1 MPIPM
6 ILRARASI
14 AIVLLCLTAISAAQ
28 VASAADAASS
38 ERHMLWSL
46 QGKTNKVYLLGSFH
60 LLKASETLPA
70 AIDSAYADAE
80 SLLMEIDMD
89 DLDPAQM
96 QQAAMEL
103 ALLPADQSLQQ
114 QLGPQAY
121 EQFAA
126 KTRSLGIEPAMLER
140 FRPWFAAITL
150 LQLQLMKLGFDPNAG
165 VEMRLTTRATEDDK
179 PIAGLET
186 AREQL
191 EIMARLPDKQQ
202 REFLLY
208 SVDDAQ
214 RMSDEVDEL
223 LTAWRSGDTAAMAR
237 LLEEGFKQYP
247 DLYRPLTVE
256 RNRKWIPQIEQLLD
270 DRDDYLVVVGALHL
284 VGTDSVI
291 DLLERRGYRIK
302 QL

>member
-1 MPIPM
+1 MNTF
-6 ILRARASI
+6 LARWSGAC
-14 AIVLLCLTAISAAQ
+14 AALLLCSAHCSAAF
-28 VASAADAASS
+28 AADAPA
-38 ERHMLWSL
+38 EHHILWSL

-60 LLKASETLPA
+60 LLKATETLPA
-70 AIDSAYADAE
+70 AMDSAYADAE
-80 SLLMEIDMD
+80 ALLMEIDMD

-96 QQAAMEL
+96 QQDVVDLAM
-103 ALLPADQSLQQ
+103 LPPDQTLQQ
-114 QLGPQAY
+114 QLGPETY
-121 EQFAA
+121 GQFVS
-126 KTRSLGIEPAMLER
+126 KLRPLNVDPALLDH

-150 LQLQLMKLGFDPNAG
+150 VQVQLMKLGFDSGSG
-165 VEMRLTTRATEDDK
+165 VEMRLTQRATEDHK
-179 PIAGLET
+179 PIHGLET

-208 SVDDAQ
+208 SVDDAE
-214 RMSDEVDEL
+214 RTASEL
-223 LTAWRSGDTAAMAR
+223 DAMLNAWRRGDAAAMAK
-237 LLEEGFKQYP
+237 LLQEGFDEYP

-270 DRDDYLVVVGALHL
+270 DKDDYLVVVGALHL

-291 DLLERRGYRIK
+291 DLLERKGYKIK